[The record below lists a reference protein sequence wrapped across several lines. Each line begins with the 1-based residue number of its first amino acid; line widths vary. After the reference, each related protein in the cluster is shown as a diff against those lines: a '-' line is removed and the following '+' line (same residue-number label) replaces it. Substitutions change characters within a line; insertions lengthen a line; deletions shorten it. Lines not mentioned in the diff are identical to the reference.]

1 MRWWLAGVFGL
12 IAALTALLVATVSSR
27 QVTADVRTN
36 SEDIAVGKTV
46 AAAFAAQ
53 RALDR
58 GNLEDALALIARRQH
73 LAVFVFSHDGHLLS
87 DAKSLGVFWTSVP
100 DGPTAL
106 GSALSGH
113 RFVETFG
120 DGAETVVALPLRG
133 NGGPRGLVAYAP
145 RETAF
150 GKSLAIFHREVI
162 RASLW
167 ALLAAIVLGLLA
179 ATLVARRLKRI
190 ADAAAA
196 IEQGDFAIRLE
207 PRLRDEVGSLALSI
221 DRMRVRLR
229 DSFERLRAERDRL
242 GLLLEQLQE
251 GVLAVDA
258 DLNVQF
264 ANASA
269 ARMLGPAL
277 QRGGPLADSWH
288 GLPLRGIARGLF
300 RPDAAVAEARS
311 GGDEDRAIISL
322 AGVPAS
328 NAGLAVLVLTD
339 ITARARRERA
349 EREFVANASHELRTP
364 VTAIASAVE
373 ALQSGAQ
380 DSPPDRDA
388 FIALIGR
395 QARRLGRL
403 THSLLVMARAQTGE
417 EPIQLEPVDLRPVLD
432 DVAAASEPPAAV
444 RLDVSCPSPLVALAQ
459 RDLVEQIV
467 ANLVGNALKH
477 TERGSV
483 ELRARPVG
491 EQVVLEVAD
500 TGPGIPPGEEDRV
513 FDRFYSGHNGRR
525 DGFGL
530 GLAIA
535 RDAVRSLGGRIE
547 IESEAGSG
555 TTARVTL
562 ARGRGS

>member
-27 QVTADVRTN
+27 QVSADVRTN

-58 GNLEDALALIARRQH
+58 GNLDDALSLIARRQH
-73 LAVFVFSHDGHLLS
+73 LAVFVFSHGGHLLS

-190 ADAAAA
+190 ADAASA
-196 IEQGDFAIRLE
+196 IEQGDFEIRLE

-221 DRMRVRLR
+221 DRMRMRLR

-258 DLNVQF
+258 DLTVQF

-288 GLPLRGIARGLF
+288 GLPLREMARGLF
-300 RPDAAVAEARS
+300 RADAAVAEARS
-311 GGDEDRAIISL
+311 GGDEDRAISL

-380 DSPPDRDA
+380 ESPHDRDA

-432 DVAAASEPPAAV
+432 DVAAACEPPADV
-444 RLDVSCPSPLVALAQ
+444 RLDVSCPSPLVALGQ

-477 TERGSV
+477 TEHGSV
-483 ELRARPVG
+483 EVRARPAG

-500 TGPGIPPGEEDRV
+500 TGPGIPPGEAERV

-547 IESEAGSG
+547 IESEPGAG

-562 ARGRGS
+562 ARRRGS